1 MPGGR
6 SEEKQGNP
14 GDSLIMALG
23 DNRFEI
29 DASDPEPDLSPMIDC
44 VFILLIFF
52 IVTATF
58 VEEDGFQVNRPED
71 SESAVQA
78 NDDQTLVL
86 VVTKDSRVE
95 HNGRSVSLEAIPGIV
110 ESQLQAEEKSPIII
124 QSDPKSR
131 HGVTMQ
137 VQNACLEGGAS
148 PAKITLTDS

>member
-1 MPGGR
+1 MPR
-6 SEEKQGNP
+6 SRGATEQGDF

-23 DNRFEI
+23 ENRFEI
-29 DASDPEPDLSPMIDC
+29 DDSDPEPDLSPMIDC

-71 SESAVQA
+71 SAAALA
-78 NDDQTLVL
+78 NDNQTLVL
-86 VVTKDSRVE
+86 VVNKDSRVE
-95 HNGRSVSLEAIPGIV
+95 HNGRTVTLEAIPGIV
-110 ESQLQAEEKSPIII
+110 QSQLQAEEKSPIII

-137 VQNACLEGGAS
+137 VQNACLEGGAK
-148 PAKITLTDS
+148 PTKITLTDS

>member
-1 MPGGR
+1 MP
-6 SEEKQGNP
+6 
-14 GDSLIMALG
+14 LG

-29 DASDPEPDLSPMIDC
+29 DDTDPEPDLSPMIDC

-71 SESAVQA
+71 SSAAQA
-78 NDDQTLVL
+78 NDSQTLVL
-86 VVTKDSRVE
+86 NITKESRVQ
-95 HNGRSVSLEAIPGIV
+95 HDGRTVSLDAIPGIV
-110 ESQLQAEEKSPIII
+110 QSQLQREEKSPIII
-124 QSDPKSR
+124 QSHPKSR

-137 VQNACLEGGAS
+137 VQNACLEGGAA